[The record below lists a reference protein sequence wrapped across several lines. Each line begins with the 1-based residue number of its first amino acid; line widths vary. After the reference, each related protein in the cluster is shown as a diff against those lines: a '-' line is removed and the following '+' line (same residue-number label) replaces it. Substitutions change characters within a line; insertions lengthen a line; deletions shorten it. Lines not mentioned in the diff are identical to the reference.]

1 MHKMLFGQLQIQTC
15 SQSEK
20 PTQIPALSEK
30 FDYAEHSK
38 LERFLK
44 VNVRTQVSI
53 IHSKQPYSANGIIS
67 ASKKIL
73 VLRWDQGSDEVR
85 EDR

>member
-1 MHKMLFGQLQIQTC
+1 MKVLLPNCRLYFQVQMHKMLFGQLQMQTF

-53 IHSKQPYSANGIIS
+53 IHSKQPYSAKLNHQC
-67 ASKKIL
+67 K
-73 VLRWDQGSDEVR
+73 
-85 EDR
+85 